1 MNNMI
6 IGVLLFVLGCLT
18 SYYLLLQSF
27 MGVLE
32 RIADKYEKGDVSKLL
47 GRK

>member
-18 SYYLLLQSF
+18 SYYMLLQCF
-27 MGVLE
+27 ADITKRL
-32 RIADKYEKGDVSKLL
+32 ADKYEQGDVDKLL